1 MSFDKIW
8 IQTNDQDNNWLERYA
23 AEKAGRK
30 NEFRAEAEM
39 LCAQGH
45 YVTLAAGN
53 GCLIDEL
60 FLFRDAVAAAEF
72 YERGFAGWEKYSL
85 LETESFGFDSV
96 SLYEDGRLVATKSCP
111 PSMRLEVKDEQ
122 LG

>member
-8 IQTNDQDNNWLERYA
+8 IQTNGQDNNWLERYA

-30 NEFRAEAEM
+30 NEFLAEAEM

-60 FLFRDAVAAAEF
+60 FLFRDAATATEF
-72 YERGFAGWEKYSL
+72 YEHGFAAWEKF
-85 LETESFGFDSV
+85 LEGEAEGFGFDSV
-96 SLYEDGRLVATKSCP
+96 RLYEFGRLVASKSCP
-111 PSMRLEVKDEQ
+111 PSMRLEVGHE
-122 LG
+122 